1 MFPRRSIGTN
11 GHSSDSDPTK
21 NVLDLVNAAIAR
33 VDDLRESETRHHAEV
48 ARLLVER
55 VEGMMKAEA
64 NRIDAIRAVDVDAV
78 QKAAAAMATQAN
90 NLATQQVQSA
100 EALRTQVSETATLAE
115 TRLAAA
121 LQPIVKDVA
130 DWPTRLA
137 VALQPIVRD
146 VGELQKRAYEAQGQ
160 KTQIVETQAKG
171 GSTSNW
177 MGLAVAAC
185 VGFLSVLL
193 AVGAVVIS
201 VLSHK
206 P

>member
-1 MFPRRSIGTN
+1 MMFPRRPIGTN
-11 GHSSDSDPTK
+11 GHGGDSDPTK

-33 VDDLRESETRHHAEV
+33 VDDLRESETRHQAEV
-48 ARLLVER
+48 ARLLTER
-55 VEGMMKAEA
+55 VESMMKAES

-78 QKAAAAMATQAN
+78 QKAASAMAVQAN
-90 NLATQQVQSA
+90 NIAAQQVQLA
-100 EALRTQVSETATLAE
+100 ETLRTQVSDTAVLSE
-115 TRLAAA
+115 TRLAAG
-121 LQPIVKDVA
+121 LS
-130 DWPTRLA
+130 
-137 VALQPIVRD
+137 PIVRD
-146 VGELQKRAYEAQGQ
+146 VAELQKRAYEAQGQ

-171 GSTSNW
+171 GSTSSW

-193 AVGAVVIS
+193 AVGAVIIS